1 MENNT
6 EVRALTFD
14 EILDDKGYQSEFDR
28 RVGKAL
34 ETAREKWQ
42 KEAEANARETLKKAV
57 DDATAPLN
65 GKIRNLMISSEVTK
79 ASAKDAADVLP
90 HLNMEAIK
98 ITEEGIEG
106 LEAQIK
112 KLKEKKPYLF
122 VEKEKPIGKGGLEH
136 GTQLS
141 IDEEKKIRAT
151 MGLNF

>member
-98 ITEEGIEG
+98 ITDDGIEG
-106 LEAQIK
+106 LEEQVK
-112 KLKEKKPYLF
+112 ELKEKKPYLF

-136 GTQLS
+136 GTQLP

-151 MGLNF
+151 LGLDY

>member
-14 EILDDKGYQSEFDR
+14 EILDDKGYQSEFNR

-112 KLKEKKPYLF
+112 ELKEKKPYLF